1 MKRYQLITI
10 CMAALALLVTGC
22 ASPEMTD
29 AQRTAIEQIVRQ
41 QGEEYLASL
50 ATLDADR
57 LMAHFAKDDLSLMA
71 NGVHYP
77 SYEVVSDLVRN
88 FLSKLRDTQGGWDQ
102 VRVYVLGPDA
112 AVFHGTAHILHTY
125 TDGKII
131 NFPEVLWTALYER
144 REGEWKMVLV
154 HESYRPPSTET
165 E

>member
-1 MKRYQLITI
+1 MKRYHLISI
-10 CMAALALLVTGC
+10 SLAALAMLSAC

-29 AQRTAIEQIVRQ
+29 AQRTTIEQIVRQ
-41 QGEEYLASL
+41 QGEEYLASV
-50 ATLDADR
+50 ATHDADR
-57 LMAHFAKDDLSLMA
+57 VMAHFAKDDFSLIV

-77 SYEVVSDLVRN
+77 SYEVVSDLERN

-131 NFPEVLWTALYER
+131 NFPEIFWTALYKHR
-144 REGEWKMVLV
+144 DGEWKMVLV
-154 HESYRPPSTET
+154 HESYRPPSTER